1 MTPFKA
7 LLQGMPHVRFR
18 HRSDRIP
25 VACCADRGRVDWSSN
40 CVLRTSAA
48 HHEIS
53 IPLPAFGTAQQPR
66 PIDDGHPGGHSGWS
80 GWAAHWWEADLEAR
94 LSGVFSPAA
103 AVTLRLF
110 RLVLYLICEPAKIIG
125 NVWCLQGQIAQTLGR
140 IAEERR

>member
-1 MTPFKA
+1 MYRSP
-7 LLQGMPHVRFR
+7 RNR
-18 HRSDRIP
+18 HPAPRI
-25 VACCADRGRVDWSSN
+25 RY
-40 CVLRTSAA
+40 SA
-48 HHEIS
+48 
-53 IPLPAFGTAQQPR
+53 TAAPNR
-66 PIDDGHPGGHSGWS
+66 DGHAGGHPGWS
-80 GWAAHWWEADLEAR
+80 GWAAHWWEADLEAG